1 MQARYRAAPR
11 PDLFF
16 SDLGA
21 ISATCWSD
29 YAKPKLAEQD
39 YSLIWTFWQ
48 LNDINATISDLQS
61 AA

>member
-1 MQARYRAAPR
+1 
-11 PDLFF
+11 
-16 SDLGA
+16 
-21 ISATCWSD
+21 
-29 YAKPKLAEQD
+29 LAEQD